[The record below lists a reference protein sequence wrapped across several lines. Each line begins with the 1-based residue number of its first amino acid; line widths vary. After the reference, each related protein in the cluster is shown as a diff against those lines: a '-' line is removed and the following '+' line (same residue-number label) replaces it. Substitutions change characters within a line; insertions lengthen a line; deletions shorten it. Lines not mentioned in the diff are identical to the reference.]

1 MSEFTLAR
9 MKQALQLK
17 TSQQQKLTPQMQQS
31 LRILQLGSH
40 ELAEEIQAELDQNPL
55 LEEQDQNF
63 DNTDSTLG
71 THETQEQP
79 LHSQSTADQD
89 YAGASLTD
97 QDSDNTGNTEFEPHW
112 EGILR
117 SSLKSSSEPSNNG
130 DNGSDND
137 ATYNLSSGESLVSHL
152 FWQIRMTT
160 LSERD
165 VDIARTILH
174 SLDED
179 GYLKSS
185 PAQLLSNFDPLLDI
199 QEDEI
204 AAVLSMV
211 KTLEPIGVGARN
223 LSERLSILLRHKYQA
238 NPQLELACALCSDH
252 LDLLARRNMA
262 ELRAKLGCNQ
272 ANLQSAI
279 ELITSVSPRITS
291 NFGDLNKHQIT
302 PDLIVKK
309 HAASNTW
316 RVSVNPVNQHR
327 LKVNQ
332 EYAALLDTALDESS
346 SEFIRDKLA
355 QAKSFIKNLMSR
367 YDTLQLVGQTIVE
380 RQSDFFESGELGLKA
395 MVLSDIAGVL
405 DLHES
410 TISRATSGKYLQ
422 CPAGVYELKYF
433 FSTAV
438 GNDQGDGASATVVR
452 SLIKR
457 IIEHEDRA
465 RPLSDNKIMT
475 ELATQGHHIARRTV
489 AKYREALNIPPAS
502 QRKSIAR

>member
-1 MSEFTLAR
+1 

-31 LRILQLGSH
+31 LRILQLGSQ
-40 ELAEEIQAELDQNPL
+40 ELAEEVQTELDDNPL
-55 LEEQDQNF
+55 LEELEQSFDDPDPTLAAHESERQLTQN
-63 DNTDSTLG
+63 
-71 THETQEQP
+71 
-79 LHSQSTADQD
+79 QSLADQD
-89 YAGASLTD
+89 YAGDLRND
-97 QDSDNTGNTEFEPHW
+97 HDIDNTGSTEFEPHW
-112 EGILR
+112 EEIL
-117 SSLKSSSEPSNNG
+117 SSGQETNSNSNNSSI
-130 DNGSDND
+130 NGEYND
-137 ATYNLSSGESLVSHL
+137 ATHNLSTSESLVSHL

-174 SLDED
+174 SLDEE

-185 PAQLLSNFDPLLDI
+185 PQLLLQNFDPVLDV

-211 KTLEPIGVGARN
+211 KTLEPIGVGARS
-223 LSERLSILLRHKYQA
+223 LSERLCILLRHKYEA
-238 NPQLELACALCSDH
+238 HSHLDLACTLCTNH
-252 LDLLARRNMA
+252 LDLLARKNMS
-262 ELRAKLGCNQ
+262 ELRAKLGCSQ
-272 ANLQSAI
+272 ANLESAI
-279 ELITSVSPRITS
+279 DLITSISPRVTS

-309 HAASNTW
+309 HSPSNMW
-316 RVSVNPVNQHR
+316 RVSVNPINQHR

-332 EYAALLDTALDESS
+332 EYAALLDTALDDSS
-346 SEFIRDKLA
+346 SEFIRDKLQ

-395 MVLSDIAGVL
+395 MVLSDIAGAL

-410 TISRATSGKYLQ
+410 TISRATAGKYLQ
-422 CPAGVYELKYF
+422 CPAGVFELKYF
-433 FSTAV
+433 FSTAL
-438 GNDQGDGASATVVR
+438 GNDEGEGASATAVR

-457 IIEHEDRA
+457 IIDGEDKA
-465 RPLSDNKIMT
+465 KPLSDNKIMNV
-475 ELATQGHHIARRTV
+475 LVAQNHQIARRTV
-489 AKYREALNIPPAS
+489 AKYRESLNIPAAS
-502 QRKSIAR
+502 QRKSIGR